1 MLYVPLIRDEKRYF
15 KKIIYFFTAPGCEAV
30 VYNDSKV
37 VL

>member
-1 MLYVPLIRDEKRYF
+1 MTQFNGILWEV